1 MTKRS
6 QYLCKSCVG
15 LFFVFITLLFLT
27 GCSDSQEMS
36 VAEIDGCSSMGN
48 PAYTYCTEIMGYDY
62 RVTTDEDGGQ
72 DGVCILPD
80 GLECPQWDFYAGKCG
95 LEHSYCAQNGFG
107 TEIKN
112 DGKDPYSQIYPVCVD
127 NNGNELGTF
136 WSLSDYDLVTKPLNF
151 DDIDPGSTETASID
165 LPQNR
170 DVPTSFD
177 WRSFGGIDW
186 MTSVKNQLNCG
197 SCWAFC
203 SVGLAEAQNNIIPS
217 NPNID
222 MNLAEQYLVSTCFG
236 YGDCGGGVEVY
247 ALEYIRDSGIPDEAC
262 YPYTAVNS
270 LCSARC
276 SDYASRLEYV
286 PNAHWSSS
294 YTEQNIKNII
304 SSYGPVTL
312 AIGVDTNDAG
322 FYKDG
327 DIFRCTHDIPSDG
340 SDYVDHGVLAVG
352 YNDGGGYWI
361 VKNSWG
367 SSWNEDGYF
376 KLGYNECNV
385 AHSRISWV
393 ESDLPNTSLA
403 PIANAGPDQTVT
415 PGTSVML
422 DGSGSYDP
430 DGEIPITYQW
440 EQTLGTTVTLSNP
453 TSSMPTFTS
462 PATPGKLTFR
472 LVVTDSEGLPSSPDY
487 VNVFNGIEPVEITYL
502 PLILGSSNPIINGNF
517 EQGRVGWTEYS
528 SGGFI
533 LLYGDVSW
541 AQSGSWLAYLGGYNN
556 ALDYISQSFTVPASH
571 PYLHFYYYINS
582 EDYCI
587 DSYTAYDYGY
597 IVVNDTTLAY
607 APLCETNN
615 STDWGH
621 YALNLSAYAG
631 KKVTLRFQAETDG
644 SLLSD
649 FYIDTVFMSASESY
663 ATDKGS
669 FLQGSPTGVE
679 IQTLL
684 EGTGLKTKDINR

>member
-1 MTKRS
+1 MAKR
-6 QYLCKSCVG
+6 G
-15 LFFVFITLLFLT
+15 LVNSKVFVLSIAFFVLLGFVGSEHHSET
-27 GCSDSQEMS
+27 ISFPEK
-36 VAEIDGCSSMGN
+36 GCSSMGN

-127 NNGNELGTF
+127 NDGNELGTF

-165 LPQNR
+165 LSQNR

-186 MTSVKNQLNCG
+186 MTPVKNQALCG

-222 MNLAEQYLVSTCFG
+222 MNLAEQYLVSTCFAD
-236 YGDCGGGVEVY
+236 GDCGGGNEVS
-247 ALEYIRDSGIPDEAC
+247 ALIYMRDTGIPDEAC
-262 YPYTAVNS
+262 YPYIAVNS
-270 LCSARC
+270 LCEARC
-276 SDYASRLEYV
+276 SNYDERLEFV
-286 PNAHWSSS
+286 PNAHWSSNFYS
-294 YTEQNIKNII
+294 VNYTEQDMKNII

-312 AIGVDTNDAG
+312 AIGVDTNYAG

-327 DIFRCTHDIPSDG
+327 DIFRCRHDIPSDG

-367 SSWNEDGYF
+367 SSWNGDGYF

-393 ESDLPNTSLA
+393 ES
-403 PIANAGPDQTVT
+403 
-415 PGTSVML
+415 
-422 DGSGSYDP
+422 
-430 DGEIPITYQW
+430 
-440 EQTLGTTVTLSNP
+440 
-453 TSSMPTFTS
+453 
-462 PATPGKLTFR
+462 
-472 LVVTDSEGLPSSPDY
+472 
-487 VNVFNGIEPVEITYL
+487 
-502 PLILGSSNPIINGNF
+502 
-517 EQGRVGWTEYS
+517 
-528 SGGFI
+528 
-533 LLYGDVSW
+533 
-541 AQSGSWLAYLGGYNN
+541 
-556 ALDYISQSFTVPASH
+556 ALQIRTKP
-571 PYLHFYYYINS
+571 P
-582 EDYCI
+582 
-587 DSYTAYDYGY
+587 
-597 IVVNDTTLAY
+597 
-607 APLCETNN
+607 
-615 STDWGH
+615 
-621 YALNLSAYAG
+621 
-631 KKVTLRFQAETDG
+631 
-644 SLLSD
+644 
-649 FYIDTVFMSASESY
+649 
-663 ATDKGS
+663 
-669 FLQGSPTGVE
+669 SPTPDR
-679 IQTLL
+679 I
-684 EGTGLKTKDINR
+684 RR